1 MNPSIYGP
9 DEASGIWVYLEH
21 EDGELAGVSLE
32 LLGKGRELANEQGS
46 RLTGFLL
53 GDGVRP
59 LADQAIAAGAD
70 SVLLAEHPLLEPYT
84 NDAHTLIAGRMI
96 LDGKPDILLLG
107 ATYNGRDL
115 AGRLAVRLRTGLT
128 ADCTDLTLDSETGLL
143 LVGEVAGF
151 GGGIVATIKCREN
164 RPQMATV
171 RPGVFAG
178 LDSDPGRP
186 GEVTQVTAD
195 ISPEDVR
202 IRVIER
208 HTADVTDITQA
219 PVIVAAGAGTR
230 GDFALLKELAELL
243 GGELG
248 VTRVA
253 VDNGWATADRQI
265 GQTGYVTRPRLAI
278 IAGIS
283 GALQF
288 TVGIDQAD
296 TVLAIDLD
304 PDAPIFE
311 AADYGVVGDL
321 FQVLPPLL
329 EEIRAAAASN
339 GAPA

>member
-1 MNPSIYGP
+1 MNPSLYGP
-9 DEASGIWVYLEH
+9 DEATGVWVYLEH
-21 EDGELAGVSLE
+21 EDGELLGVSLE
-32 LLGKGRELANEQGS
+32 LLGKGRELADDQGS
-46 RLTGFLL
+46 QLTGFLL
-53 GDGVRP
+53 GDNVRP
-59 LADQAIAAGAD
+59 LARQAIAHGAD
-70 SVLLAEHPLLEPYT
+70 GVLLADHPLLDPYT
-84 NDAHTLIAGRMI
+84 NDAHTLIAARMI
-96 LDGKPDILLLG
+96 LELKPDIMLLG

-128 ADCTDLTLDSETGLL
+128 ADCTDLTLDPDTGLL

-171 RPGVFAG
+171 RPGVFAIPEP
-178 LDSDPGRP
+178 DPERTGAIAPFEADIFPEDVRVRVV
-186 GEVTQVTAD
+186 ERVTAD
-195 ISPEDVR
+195 I
-202 IRVIER
+202 
-208 HTADVTDITQA
+208 TDITQA

-230 GDFALLKELAELL
+230 GDFTLLQELADIL

-253 VDNGWATADRQI
+253 VDNGWASIDRQI

-278 IAGIS
+278 VAGIS

-288 TVGIDQAD
+288 TVGIDQAG

-304 PDAPIFE
+304 PEAPIFE
-311 AADYGVVGDL
+311 SADCGVVGDL
-321 FQVLPPLL
+321 FDVLPPLL
-329 EEIRAAAASN
+329 KEVRAAAGGN